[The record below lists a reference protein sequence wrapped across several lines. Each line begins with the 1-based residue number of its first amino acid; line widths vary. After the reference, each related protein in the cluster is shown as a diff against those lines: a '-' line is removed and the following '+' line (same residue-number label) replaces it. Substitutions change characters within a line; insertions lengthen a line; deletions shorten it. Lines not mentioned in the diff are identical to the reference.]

1 MLFSR
6 KSLLSCREDSGLPL
20 GAKIL
25 PRLRNSTRSSHDR
38 CYQQRAHSFLVLH
51 QAQHIRPLPGSRR
64 LVLIKRLPPVFHTSV
79 KGVIARIRSCLC
91 EKQNQKHS
99 PDLQLLPR
107 THHSF
112 AQWQKVLVTIFYW
125 SSKKKIKI
133 IPTIQCIFKSITC
146 IFPGVSPGQG
156 GWWATVHRI
165 TKS

>member
-1 MLFSR
+1 MMLFSR

-51 QAQHIRPLPGSRR
+51 QAQHIRPLPGSRS

-91 EKQNQKHS
+91 EKQNQKHKRAGMSNRLS
-99 PDLQLLPR
+99 PE
-107 THHSF
+107 THSMIYYGSSDIMESR
-112 AQWQKVLVTIFYW
+112 IF
-125 SSKKKIKI
+125 
-133 IPTIQCIFKSITC
+133 
-146 IFPGVSPGQG
+146 
-156 GWWATVHRI
+156 
-165 TKS
+165 